1 MSNKEKNNNTNMDS
15 RAVLEN
21 HFNSIL
27 TQKVKTVQT
36 STNLGKL
43 IKQCTQ
49 EVRNNI
55 SNHKDL
61 HYKVHKNLMQDEAS
75 SLIGTPFYMVGI
87 RPSNSI

>member
-1 MSNKEKNNNTNMDS
+1 MSNKEKNNNTNEDS
-15 RAVLEN
+15 RSVLEN

-27 TQKVKTVQT
+27 GQKGKGVVQP
-36 STNLGKL
+36 SVDLGKI
-43 IKQCTQ
+43 IKECTT

-75 SLIGTPFYMVGI
+75 SLIGTPFYMV
-87 RPSNSI
+87 RMLAL